1 MLEMGG
7 EVRILY
13 YLFESGLY
21 LDPNVKKT
29 RKFPESS
36 DYNYRYNYKK
46 NYYKCMSCNY
56 SVR

>member
-1 MLEMGG
+1 MGG
-7 EVRILY
+7 GVRILY